1 LRQCERERGQRGS
14 IFLAASNN
22 GNDDDGNDDDDDF
35 NSKNDDKQGSSSRIK
50 DNSNIPKKKK
60 KKGKK
65 KSTKWSFRRKNNR
78 KNDNDVDV
86 DVDEDDI
93 EGPEETIINPKEE
106 LPSSEKGETGRQD
119 DKTSTVSS
127 SVFDTDETPS
137 NESQQDQ
144 DQDVGDQEYVNEYD
158 DGGWISFDELTMKEP
173 NDETLE
179 AVDQQIDNN
188 DNLSIVTPNNNDA
201 DDAATKQQPI
211 DETKKTK
218 SKIVETE
225 KSPRR
230 FRFFGFWKRK
240 KSTGVD
246 DENNDDD
253 TKKSLIALEKA
264 SDLIAGFPSP
274 EAFGALE
281 KASDLIA
288 GSPPPGASG
297 DSANVAG
304 ADDDDDDDASGAEKP
319 KKKSSALRKAARTV
333 TLLLAILLYPI
344 IADEVGDHMVVGSSS
359 SEPRPQSLKRSREH
373 ELVVPESDNDDQPI
387 ADTDNPIMEE
397 SGDALESEPGSSRGS
412 DNNEAWK
419 DKLPPLPKQRGFTM
433 PTVSTNTGNSPNT
446 NKNGPNYWLNDRRR
460 MALSF
465 ISEVVEQVGPSV
477 VRIDTESQV
486 NKDRVGYNYNNNP
499 LDSTFVQQ
507 GQGSGL
513 IFSSEGFIL
522 TNAHVVEGATKVKV
536 TLTDGRVYSCIV
548 TGTDD
553 IVDIAVL
560 KIVPDGGPPITN
572 LPVAELGDSDQL
584 KVGKIVIAVGSPGGL
599 DNTVTMGIVSG
610 RERSSMMVGIPHK
623 LVNYIQTDAAI
634 NPGNS
639 GGPLIDVES
648 GQVIGINAAIRA
660 HMEGTSFAIP
670 INRVR
675 DIMHDLSNGKEIRHG
690 YLGCQLTTCTPDWA
704 RENNAKADVNA
715 PGDSSTA
722 NKIPEVYGALVH
734 KIYGKSPVHLGGLK
748 EQDIIQQIGS
758 EPVKSASD
766 ASRLIDL
773 ALPGDNIPFTILRNG
788 NAKIIN
794 VKPKDMSSTQRE
806 MQREKQRRLQD
817 EKRRFQELGPFRS
830 LLRD

>member
-1 LRQCERERGQRGS
+1 MRNDTKDTTPARQPLPLRRLLPPLS
-14 IFLAASNN
+14 TDN
-22 GNDDDGNDDDDDF
+22 GNDDNNDKKNHKNRADVVRVYLIRHGQTDWNLEGRIQGGGFDIPLNETGKLQARLAAKALEGIPMDVVASSPLSRARETADILMETMLLSGSNS
-35 NSKNDDKQGSSSRIK
+35 NSKSRR
-50 DNSNIPKKKK
+50 NSNNHNHLI
-60 KKGKK
+60 
-65 KSTKWSFRRKNNR
+65 RRI
-78 KNDNDVDV
+78 VDSGFT
-86 DVDEDDI
+86 E
-93 EGPEETIINPKEE
+93 
-106 LPSSEKGETGRQD
+106 
-119 DKTSTVSS
+119 
-127 SVFDTDETPS
+127 
-137 NESQQDQ
+137 
-144 DQDVGDQEYVNEYD
+144 
-158 DGGWISFDELTMKEP
+158 MK
-173 NDETLE
+173 
-179 AVDQQIDNN
+179 
-188 DNLSIVTPNNNDA
+188 
-201 DDAATKQQPI
+201 
-211 DETKKTK
+211 
-218 SKIVETE
+218 
-225 KSPRR
+225 
-230 FRFFGFWKRK
+230 
-240 KSTGVD
+240 
-246 DENNDDD
+246 
-253 TKKSLIALEKA
+253 
-264 SDLIAGFPSP
+264 
-274 EAFGALE
+274 FGALE
-281 KASDLIA
+281 GLRYKAITEKEDYDRFLAIKQRVVDD
-288 GSPPPGASG
+288 PDYRFPASSRV
-297 DSANVAG
+297 DPWEKKREHEPELEHETKT
-304 ADDDDDDDASGAEKP
+304 DDDDDDDASGAEKP